1 MMTHKTGCRWAA
13 ATICPAPLLPRGRRS
28 AEITISSY
36 LFARWHLFRHVG
48 YFRHQQQVDLLILKV
63 VTESRVTWATSAPI
77 LLFLSFSGQRDGHL
91 SFVTTCHSV
100 RCWMF
105 SLVILWCGLIVFFFL
120 KQYSKIQIRYYLV
133 SLRWRYYRD
142 YPVDTTNNT
151 YSRLTDSYL
160 RLQWTSF
167 VNIEL
172 SKAYYSNQRLCNQS
186 LSSSSSRHL

>member
-1 MMTHKTGCRWAA
+1 MCSGSTHAPTNCLILSWFNSFSCTDKFMMTHKTGCRWAA

-133 SLRWRYYRD
+133 SLRWRY
-142 YPVDTTNNT
+142 TTVIIQLIRPT
-151 YSRLTDSYL
+151 TLTADWL
-160 RLQWTSF
+160 T
-167 VNIEL
+167 VT
-172 SKAYYSNQRLCNQS
+172 
-186 LSSSSSRHL
+186 